1 MPYSAKIIKHLDG
14 LEPKVKRVILE
25 LLEEIDK
32 NVKESVRKEDFHELK
47 KTVSELSETTK
58 RLADTQEK
66 SEKLLQ
72 ELIDTQ
78 KKTDMRLDSL
88 TLRMEELARA
98 QKKTEERLDSLTLR
112 MEELAQAQKKTEER
126 LDSLTLR
133 MEELAQAQKKT
144 EERLDSLTLRVEEL
158 TIAQKKTEERLDS
171 LTKRMEELAIAQKQT
186 DEIVQQLVI
195 DMDGVKKQLGGLS
208 HAVGY
213 GIEDKLFPFMDSFI
227 HKEFGFVP
235 DEVERK
241 FIQYD
246 KNRKDEV
253 NIFIKGINN
262 NRPVIVVGECK
273 SQPGK
278 RDIDDFDEMIK
289 RLKNHFR
296 IDIYGFIVGYIFDPD
311 VEEYIKAHYPYI
323 KYYKTYQVERIALG
337 NR

>member
-66 SEKLLQ
+66 SEKLIQ
-72 ELIDTQ
+72 ELIDAQ

-88 TLRMEELARA
+88 TQRVEELAEA
-98 QKKTEERLDSLTLR
+98 QRKTEERLDSLTLR
-112 MEELAQAQKKTEER
+112 MEELAVAQRKTEER
-126 LDSLTLR
+126 LDSLT
-133 MEELAQAQKKT
+133 Q
-144 EERLDSLTLRVEEL
+144 RVEEL
-158 TIAQKKTEERLDS
+158 TIAQKKT
-171 LTKRMEELAIAQKQT
+171 

-195 DMDGVKKQLGGLS
+195 EMDGVKKQLGGLS

-289 RLKNHFR
+289 RLKNHFK

-323 KYYKTYQVERIALG
+323 KYYKTYQVERIALR

>member
-14 LEPKVKRVILE
+14 LEPKVRRVILE

-88 TLRMEELARA
+88 TLRMEELAV
-98 QKKTEERLDSLTLR
+98 
-112 MEELAQAQKKTEER
+112 AQKKTEER

-235 DEVERK
+235 DEVERR

-289 RLKNHFR
+289 RLKNHFK